1 MAKLTPEAC
10 RAARALL
17 RWTMRDLSREANV
30 ALTTVHQ
37 FENGL
42 RASIRR
48 VTEEKLTG
56 AFAREGVEIINKSGT
71 GARLLTRARTAS

>member
-1 MAKLTPEAC
+1 MTKLTPEAC

-48 VTEEKLTG
+48 VTEEKMTN
-56 AFAREGVEIINKSGT
+56 AFASKGVEIVNKNGT
-71 GARLLTRARTAS
+71 GARLLQKERQPG